1 MGSKKFFVV
10 LKASSFQTI
19 KVTILLRKLL
29 AVAAILIS
37 LNHSHCLAQTT
48 DVDEA
53 FDPFSDYNEFE
64 QDADEEADI
73 NFFKNGRFLTL
84 ALQLGYRGFTG
95 GGFAEAYTPSAVYG
109 VQFSYFFDLQIA
121 GSLGFSMGDHNV
133 QFDSY
138 SDPSFTSHVKTY
150 TGSVNIQTI
159 DLNVKYYFNTEN
171 VTRGLADLNPY
182 MIVGAGQYKRTYN
195 LSAIVNA
202 DPDNVIGFKSGV
214 GIEIPLLRRRAYFG
228 FQGTY
233 HYVQFPDENK
243 HFIEDDGPK
252 AIKPNLDGD
261 IFDISAIIGVNF

>member
-1 MGSKKFFVV
+1 MNLQAFKKILAIAIVLINFSH
-10 LKASSFQTI
+10 LKAF
-19 KVTILLRKLL
+19 
-29 AVAAILIS
+29 
-37 LNHSHCLAQTT
+37 AQST

-73 NFFKNGRFLTL
+73 NFFKNGRYLTL
-84 ALQLGYRGFTG
+84 GLQLGYRGFIG

-109 VQFSYFFDLQIA
+109 VQFSYFFDMQIA

-133 QFDSY
+133 QFQ
-138 SDPSFTSHVKTY
+138 SFNDANRTSLKQTY

-182 MIVGAGQYKRTYN
+182 MIIGAGQYKRTYS
-195 LSAIVNA
+195 LSGIPDVS
-202 DPDNVIGFKSGV
+202 PDNVIGFKGGLGLEV
-214 GIEIPLLRRRAYFG
+214 PIMRRRAYFG

-243 HFIEDDGPK
+243 HLIDDGSTYGSPV
-252 AIKPNLDGD
+252 KPYLDGD
-261 IFDISAIIGVNF
+261 IFDLSAIIGVNF